1 MSIYD
6 VNKLPVVIP
15 IGVQTENGVEPVGFD
30 IRAWQD
36 VWDDIKVNVWL
47 TRPGEDAA
55 YPAADTELVGTVL
68 YWYPSEA
75 DTAIHGNGKVELL
88 GLTEDKRKL
97 SGWCETN
104 VRPTSLATTQEMP
117 EAVRPWVDQVM
128 LAAAQAEAAVEK
140 MPSIGENGNWHAWD
154 ANAGEY
160 VDTGKP
166 SRGEQGLQGIQGIP
180 GQQGIQGERGL
191 PGERGL
197 TGERGPAG
205 NPGKDGTS
213 VTVANV
219 STSSED
225 GGTNT
230 VTFSDGKTLSVKNG
244 SKGSTG
250 ATGATGPA
258 GSPGKDGT
266 SVTVASVSTSNEDG
280 GTSTVTFSDGK
291 TLAVKNGSKGSQ
303 GIQGIQGIPGPAGSP
318 GKDGRD
324 GVDGD
329 TRVYIGS
336 DEPPEDAEL
345 WVDPEGTVNSDDLPQ
360 ASEENAGVVMLDA
373 TLTKQGAAADAKA
386 VGDKVAELTEEI
398 AKLPQGGGGAAV
410 QPDWSVNDES
420 DPAYVK
426 NRTHWVELSFE
437 PIVWDGSTDGR
448 DFVDIG
454 PMVGEEPGVALAYK
468 VINHV
473 LTKECL
479 EAAKIKVTTE
489 DMEFEAYTGNEI
501 TDVVDGAIW
510 VKEYAYISPEEN
522 YYHVGTII
530 CTNVAGDFS
539 DTMGVVIPSVGTYLF
554 TTVPQ
559 TVEITDGNAV
569 YHKIDSG
576 YLPKLIGWVGDVETA
591 EVFNDK
597 EGNVASGNYS
607 HAEGYHSHASGDYSH
622 AEGYGSHAEGDYSH
636 AEGNGSH
643 AEGNYS
649 HVEGDHCHAKGSG
662 SHAEGKFSRAEG
674 SGSHAEGEGSHAK
687 GKSQHVQGEYNIV
700 DPDANNPYARGKYAH
715 IVGNGKFDSARSNAH
730 TLDWDGNAWFA
741 GGIELTSPNGTRYR
755 FTVSDDGTLA
765 ATAVTV

>member
-154 ANAGEY
+154 ADAGEY

-250 ATGATGPA
+250 ATGATGPTGPA

-266 SVTVASVSTSNEDG
+266 SVTVASVATSSADSGANV
-280 GTSTVTFSDGK
+280 VTFSDGK
-291 TLAVKNGSKGSQ
+291 TVTILNGSKGSQ
-303 GIQGIQGIPGPAGSP
+303 GIQGVQGPAGSP
-318 GKDGRD
+318 GKDGSD

-336 DEPPEDAEL
+336 DNPPEDAEM

-373 TLTKQGAAADAKA
+373 TLTKKGAAADAKA
-386 VGDKVAELTEEI
+386 VGTKVAKLSEEI
-398 AKLPQGGGGAAV
+398 AKLPQGGGGGNA
-410 QPDWSVNDES
+410 DWNASEGE
-420 DPAYVK
+420 AGYVK
-426 NRTHWVELSFE
+426 NRTHWVERPYE
-437 PIVWDGSTDGR
+437 PIVWDGSTEGR
-448 DFVDIG
+448 DRIDLSIALGFPEGSFYVYKVSDCVMSEDDIAVSNVEVDIG
-454 PMVGEEPGVALAYK
+454 GFVSTNKFV
-468 VINHV
+468 
-473 LTKECL
+473 
-479 EAAKIKVTTE
+479 
-489 DMEFEAYTGNEI
+489 EFNIAIPDSVWMANVPVYDRYGTVEYTLNFVF
-501 TDVVDGAIW
+501 TAI
-510 VKEYAYISPEEN
+510 E
-522 YYHVGTII
+522 
-530 CTNVAGDFS
+530 GDFT
-539 DTMGVVIPSVGTYLF
+539 DTLGVNVPSVGTYCTDGAFERICINADVYHTIDKKFVSLTYADLQEKPTVYGDVVRYDSNQ
-554 TTVPQ
+554 TT
-559 TVEITDGNAV
+559 EITEEQAEKARNNIRAAGRLSTVKPEVILCMLGGTIPTSAFADAEKTISDVNI
-569 YHKIDSG
+569 IDIVTDLIRNIGVRAFYGCNFIGSIDM
-576 YLPKLIGWVGDVETA
+576 PKLTWIEDRAFYNAASLKNVILRNEKMVKVGQNAFTLTRIDNGDGYIYVPRALVDSYKTA
-591 EVFNDK
+591 YNWSIY
-597 EGNVASGNYS
+597 ASRFR
-607 HAEGYHSHASGDYSH
+607 ALEDY
-622 AEGYGSHAEGDYSH
+622 
-636 AEGNGSH
+636 
-643 AEGNYS
+643 
-649 HVEGDHCHAKGSG
+649 
-662 SHAEGKFSRAEG
+662 
-674 SGSHAEGEGSHAK
+674 
-687 GKSQHVQGEYNIV
+687 
-700 DPDANNPYARGKYAH
+700 
-715 IVGNGKFDSARSNAH
+715 
-730 TLDWDGNAWFA
+730 
-741 GGIELTSPNGTRYR
+741 
-755 FTVSDDGTLA
+755 TVDGTITGELDRSKI
-765 ATAVTV
+765 

>member
-250 ATGATGPA
+250 ATGATGPTGPA
-258 GSPGKDGT
+258 GSTGKDGT
-266 SVTVASVSTSNEDG
+266 SVTVASVATSSADG
-280 GTSTVTFSDGK
+280 GANVVTFSDGK
-291 TLAVKNGSKGSQ
+291 TVTILNGSKGSQ
-303 GIQGIQGIPGPAGSP
+303 GIQGVQGPAGSP

-360 ASEENAGVVMLDA
+360 ASEENAGVVTLDA

-386 VGDKVAELTEEI
+386 VGAKVAKLSEEI
-398 AKLPQGGGGAAV
+398 AKLPTTGGGAAIIDV
-410 QPDWSVNDES
+410 TELPETDIREDVFYRLVTGTFYAVGTPMNQYVCHVVDVLPETGEPATNVDMSAIVMYYNTADGTLNGYLTAELAAAFGLTAGWYPAEMLFQVAGAGYGGAVTDIKNAS
-420 DPAYVK
+420 DPTLMYLLLEYVMYQHK
-426 NRTHWVELSFE
+426 SG
-437 PIVWDGSTDGR
+437 VWAALKG
-448 DFVDIG
+448 IG
-454 PMVGEEPGVALAYK
+454 
-468 VINHV
+468 
-473 LTKECL
+473 
-479 EAAKIKVTTE
+479 
-489 DMEFEAYTGNEI
+489 
-501 TDVVDGAIW
+501 W
-510 VKEYAYISPEEN
+510 
-522 YYHVGTII
+522 
-530 CTNVAGDFS
+530 AG
-539 DTMGVVIPSVGTYLF
+539 
-554 TTVPQ
+554 
-559 TVEITDGNAV
+559 DGNA
-569 YHKIDSG
+569 
-576 YLPKLIGWVGDVETA
+576 A
-591 EVFNDK
+591 EVFNTLK
-597 EGNVASGNYS
+597 NTAKGECS
-607 HAEGYHSHASGDYSH
+607 HAEGYMTIAEGSNSHAEGSENYARGANAHAEGLQTSAYGDSSHAEGNMTEAWGNDAHAEGSYAIAKGDGSH
-622 AEGYGSHAEGDYSH
+622 AEGYYTTASSAY
-636 AEGNGSH
+636 
-643 AEGNYS
+643 
-649 HVEGDHCHAKGSG
+649 
-662 SHAEGKFSRAEG
+662 
-674 SGSHAEGEGSHAK
+674 
-687 GKSQHVQGEYNIV
+687 QHVQGKWNIA
-700 DPDANNPYARGKYAH
+700 DSSGKCAH
-715 IVGNGKFDSARSNAH
+715 IVGNGEQCAPSNAH
-730 TLDWDGNAWFA
+730 TLDWDGNAWYQGTVESA
-741 GGIELTSPNGTRYR
+741 GMLLTSQNGTKYKI
-755 FTVSDDGTLA
+755 TVADDGTLT
-765 ATAVTV
+765 ATVVTE